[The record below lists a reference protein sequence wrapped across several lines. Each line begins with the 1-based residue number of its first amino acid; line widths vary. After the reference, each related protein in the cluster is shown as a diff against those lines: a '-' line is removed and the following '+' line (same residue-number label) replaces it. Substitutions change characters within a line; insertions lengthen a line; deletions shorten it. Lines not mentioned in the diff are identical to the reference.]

1 MEQSEIILRAIGV
14 LTETQEM
21 VRRLNEETEIDLDAG
36 EAQLGRLVTEVFPS
50 VEVPGD
56 ATPAE
61 AGQAVIDAL
70 MPAAISL
77 VGAFAFLFSE
87 LADVHDTGRSDVK
100 STELLRTLALRL
112 SDTDPGTGPDA
123 GSGTGPGA
131 GPGGAA

>member
-21 VRRLNEETEIDLDAG
+21 VRRLNEDTEVDIDAG

-87 LADVHDTGRSDVK
+87 LADVHDTERTEIK
-100 STELLRTLALRL
+100 STDLLRTLALRL
-112 SDTDPGTGPDA
+112 SNTDANGGPD
-123 GSGTGPGA
+123 PDLDDDV
-131 GPGGAA
+131 

>member
-21 VRRLNEETEIDLDAG
+21 VRRLNEDVEVDIDAG
-36 EAQLGRLVTEVFPS
+36 EAQLGRLVTEVFPA

-87 LADVHDTGRSDVK
+87 LAEVHDTGRTDIK

-112 SDTDPGTGPDA
+112 SNSATHTDDDGDDSDDDA
-123 GSGTGPGA
+123 
-131 GPGGAA
+131 

>member
-21 VRRLNEETEIDLDAG
+21 VRRLNEDVEVDIDAG

-87 LADVHDTGRSDVK
+87 LAEVHDTGRTEIK

-112 SDTDPGTGPDA
+112 SNSDTHTDEDDDD
-123 GSGTGPGA
+123 SDDDE
-131 GPGGAA
+131 

>member
-21 VRRLNEETEIDLDAG
+21 VRRLNEDTEVDIDAG

-61 AGQAVIDAL
+61 AGQAVVDAL

-87 LADVHDTGRSDVK
+87 LADVHDTQRTEIK
-100 STELLRTLALRL
+100 STDLLRALALRL
-112 SDTDPGTGPDA
+112 SNTDPDADSDPDLDDDV
-123 GSGTGPGA
+123 
-131 GPGGAA
+131 

>member
-21 VRRLNEETEIDLDAG
+21 VRRLNGDAEVDIDAG
-36 EAQLGRLVTEVFPS
+36 EAQLGRLVTEVFPA

-61 AGQAVIDAL
+61 AGQAVVDSL

-87 LADVHDTGRSDVK
+87 LADIHDTGRTDIK

-112 SDTDPGTGPDA
+112 SNTDSNDGPGPD
-123 GSGTGPGA
+123 SDLDDE
-131 GPGGAA
+131 

>member
-21 VRRLNEETEIDLDAG
+21 VRRLNEDVEVDIDAG

-87 LADVHDTGRSDVK
+87 LAEVHDTGRTEIK

-112 SDTDPGTGPDA
+112 SNSDTHTDDDDSDDDA
-123 GSGTGPGA
+123 
-131 GPGGAA
+131 

>member
-21 VRRLNEETEIDLDAG
+21 VRRLNEDVEVDIDAG

-87 LADVHDTGRSDVK
+87 LAEVHDTGRTEIK

-112 SDTDPGTGPDA
+112 SNSDSHTHTDDEDSDDDA
-123 GSGTGPGA
+123 
-131 GPGGAA
+131 

>member
-21 VRRLNEETEIDLDAG
+21 VRRLNGDVEVDIDAG
-36 EAQLGRLVTEVFPS
+36 EAQLGRLVTEVFPA

-61 AGQAVIDAL
+61 AGQAVVDSL

-87 LADVHDTGRSDVK
+87 LADIHDTGRSDIK

-112 SDTDPGTGPDA
+112 SNTDPSDGPDSDLDGDA
-123 GSGTGPGA
+123 
-131 GPGGAA
+131 

>member
-21 VRRLNEETEIDLDAG
+21 VRRLNEDVEVDIDAG

-87 LADVHDTGRSDVK
+87 LAEVHDTGRTEIK

-112 SDTDPGTGPDA
+112 SNSDSHTHTDDDSDDDA
-123 GSGTGPGA
+123 
-131 GPGGAA
+131 

>member
-21 VRRLNEETEIDLDAG
+21 VRRLNEDTAADMDAG
-36 EAQLGRLVTEVFPS
+36 EAQLGRLVTEVFPT

-61 AGQAVIDAL
+61 AGQAVVDAL

-87 LADVHDTGRSDVK
+87 LAEVHDTGRSEIK
-100 STELLRTLALRL
+100 STDLLRALALRL
-112 SDTDPGTGPDA
+112 SRPDDEA
-123 GSGTGPGA
+123 
-131 GPGGAA
+131 

>member
-21 VRRLNEETEIDLDAG
+21 VRRLNGDADVDADVG
-36 EAQLGRLVTEVFPS
+36 DAQLGRLVTEVFPP
-50 VEVPGD
+50 VEVPVD

-61 AGQAVIDAL
+61 AGQAVVDAL

-77 VGAFAFLFSE
+77 VGAFAFVFSE
-87 LADVHDTGRSDVK
+87 LAEVHDTGRSDIT

-112 SDTDPGTGPDA
+112 SNRDSDDE
-123 GSGTGPGA
+123 
-131 GPGGAA
+131 

>member
-21 VRRLNEETEIDLDAG
+21 VRRLNEDVEVDIDAG

-87 LADVHDTGRSDVK
+87 LAEVHDTGRSEIK
-100 STELLRTLALRL
+100 STELLRTLALRV
-112 SDTDPGTGPDA
+112 SNADTQPDTDGDDDA
-123 GSGTGPGA
+123 
-131 GPGGAA
+131 

>member
-21 VRRLNEETEIDLDAG
+21 VRRLNEEAEVDIDAG

-61 AGQAVIDAL
+61 AGQAVVDAL

-87 LADVHDTGRSDVK
+87 LAEVHDTGRTDIK

-112 SDTDPGTGPDA
+112 SNTATDTDTDDNED
-123 GSGTGPGA
+123 SDNHNDD
-131 GPGGAA
+131 

>member
-21 VRRLNEETEIDLDAG
+21 VRRLNEDTEVDIDAG

-61 AGQAVIDAL
+61 AGQAVVDAL

-87 LADVHDTGRSDVK
+87 LADVHDTQRTEIK
-100 STELLRTLALRL
+100 STDLLRALALRL
-112 SDTDPGTGPDA
+112 SNTDPDA
-123 GSGTGPGA
+123 GSDPDLDDDV
-131 GPGGAA
+131 

>member
-21 VRRLNEETEIDLDAG
+21 VRRLNEDVEVDIDAG

-61 AGQAVIDAL
+61 AGQAVVDAL

-87 LADVHDTGRSDVK
+87 LAEVHDTGRIDIK
-100 STELLRTLALRL
+100 STELLRGLALRL
-112 SDTDPGTGPDA
+112 SNSNTRTDNDDSDDSDDDA
-123 GSGTGPGA
+123 
-131 GPGGAA
+131 

>member
-21 VRRLNEETEIDLDAG
+21 VRRLNEEVEIDIDAG

-87 LADVHDTGRSDVK
+87 LAEVHDTGRSDIK
-100 STELLRTLALRL
+100 STDLLRTLALRL
-112 SDTDPGTGPDA
+112 SNSDAHGDDDA
-123 GSGTGPGA
+123 GDDA
-131 GPGGAA
+131 

>member
-21 VRRLNEETEIDLDAG
+21 VRRLNEDVEVDIDAG

-87 LADVHDTGRSDVK
+87 LAEVHDTGRTEIK

-112 SDTDPGTGPDA
+112 SNSDSHTVEDDDDSDDDA
-123 GSGTGPGA
+123 
-131 GPGGAA
+131 

>member
-21 VRRLNEETEIDLDAG
+21 VRRLNEDTEVDIDAG

-61 AGQAVIDAL
+61 AGQAVVDAL

-87 LADVHDTGRSDVK
+87 LADIHDTQRTEIK
-100 STELLRTLALRL
+100 STDLLRALALRL
-112 SDTDPGTGPDA
+112 SNTDPAA
-123 GSGTGPGA
+123 GSDPDLDDDV
-131 GPGGAA
+131 

>member
-21 VRRLNEETEIDLDAG
+21 VRRLNEDVEVDIDAG

-87 LADVHDTGRSDVK
+87 LAEVHDTGRTEIK

-112 SDTDPGTGPDA
+112 SNSDSHTHSDEDDDSDDDA
-123 GSGTGPGA
+123 
-131 GPGGAA
+131 

>member
-21 VRRLNEETEIDLDAG
+21 VRRLNEEAEVDIDAG

-87 LADVHDTGRSDVK
+87 LAEVHDTGRTDIK

-112 SDTDPGTGPDA
+112 SDTDADPGMDGDDD
-123 GSGTGPGA
+123 
-131 GPGGAA
+131 

>member
-21 VRRLNEETEIDLDAG
+21 VRRLNEDVEVDIDAG

-87 LADVHDTGRSDVK
+87 LAEVHDTGRTEIK

-112 SDTDPGTGPDA
+112 SNSDSHTDDD
-123 GSGTGPGA
+123 SDDDV
-131 GPGGAA
+131 

>member
-21 VRRLNEETEIDLDAG
+21 VRRLNEETEVDIDAG

-61 AGQAVIDAL
+61 AGQAVVDAL

-87 LADVHDTGRSDVK
+87 LADVHDTGRSEIK

-112 SDTDPGTGPDA
+112 STTDSNAGPDA
-123 GSGTGPGA
+123 DREGEA
-131 GPGGAA
+131 

>member
-21 VRRLNEETEIDLDAG
+21 VRRLNGDAEVDIDAG
-36 EAQLGRLVTEVFPS
+36 EAQLGRLVTEVFPA

-61 AGQAVIDAL
+61 AGQAVVDSL

-87 LADVHDTGRSDVK
+87 LADIHDTGRSEIK

-112 SDTDPGTGPDA
+112 SNTDSNDGPDSDLDDDA
-123 GSGTGPGA
+123 
-131 GPGGAA
+131 

>member
-21 VRRLNEETEIDLDAG
+21 VRRLNEEAEVDIDAG

-87 LADVHDTGRSDVK
+87 LADVHDTGRSEIK
-100 STELLRTLALRL
+100 STELLRALALRL
-112 SDTDPGTGPDA
+112 SDTEANGGPDA
-123 GSGTGPGA
+123 GA
-131 GPGGAA
+131 DEEA

>member
-21 VRRLNEETEIDLDAG
+21 VRRLNEESDVDTDIGD
-36 EAQLGRLVTEVFPS
+36 AQLGRLVTEVFPP
-50 VEVPGD
+50 VEVPAD

-87 LADVHDTGRSDVK
+87 LAEVHDTGRSDIT
-100 STELLRTLALRL
+100 STELLQTLALRL
-112 SDTDPGTGPDA
+112 SNRDDDE
-123 GSGTGPGA
+123 
-131 GPGGAA
+131 

>member
-21 VRRLNEETEIDLDAG
+21 VRRLNEESDVDTDIGD
-36 EAQLGRLVTEVFPS
+36 AQLGRLVTEVFPP
-50 VEVPGD
+50 VEVPAD

-61 AGQAVIDAL
+61 GQAVIDAL

-87 LADVHDTGRSDVK
+87 LAETHDTGRSDIT
-100 STELLRTLALRL
+100 STELLQTLALRL
-112 SDTDPGTGPDA
+112 SNRDDDE
-123 GSGTGPGA
+123 
-131 GPGGAA
+131 

>member
-21 VRRLNEETEIDLDAG
+21 VRRLNEDTEVDIDAG

-87 LADVHDTGRSDVK
+87 LADIHDTERTEIK
-100 STELLRTLALRL
+100 STDLLRTLALRL
-112 SDTDPGTGPDA
+112 SNTDSSPGHGPD
-123 GSGTGPGA
+123 PDLDDDL
-131 GPGGAA
+131 

>member
-21 VRRLNEETEIDLDAG
+21 VRRLNEDVEVDIDAG

-87 LADVHDTGRSDVK
+87 LAEVHDTGRTEIK

-112 SDTDPGTGPDA
+112 SNSDSHTHTDDDDSDDDA
-123 GSGTGPGA
+123 
-131 GPGGAA
+131 

>member
-1 MEQSEIILRAIGV
+1 
-14 LTETQEM
+14 M
-21 VRRLNEETEIDLDAG
+21 VRRLNEETEVDIDAG

-61 AGQAVIDAL
+61 AGQAVVDAL

-87 LADVHDTGRSDVK
+87 LADVHDTGRSEIK
-100 STELLRTLALRL
+100 STDLLRTLALRL
-112 SDTDPGTGPDA
+112 STTDSNAGPDA
-123 GSGTGPGA
+123 DLEGEA
-131 GPGGAA
+131 

>member
-21 VRRLNEETEIDLDAG
+21 VRRLNEDVEVDIDAG

-87 LADVHDTGRSDVK
+87 LAEVHDTGRTEIK

-112 SDTDPGTGPDA
+112 SNSDSHTHTDDDDNDDDA
-123 GSGTGPGA
+123 
-131 GPGGAA
+131 